1 VVLHF
6 CVVAV
11 DQTNPPAEPLL
22 AERGGATR
30 IGRFHGLQDGDSADL
45 SPLLEDT
52 MQLRK
57 EVPLELVMNMFRKLN
72 LRHIMFTQGGAL
84 TGMITK
90 TDIVSLT
97 TAHFAHRGVLAEE
110 GPPISSR

>member
-57 EVPLELVMNMFRKLN
+57 EVPLELVMNMFRKL
-72 LRHIMFTQGGAL
+72 
-84 TGMITK
+84 
-90 TDIVSLT
+90 VSST
-97 TAHFAHRGVLAEE
+97 FDH
-110 GPPISSR
+110 